1 MSTSNRNVSA
11 KATLLGGVRGA
22 APGRA
27 LPSLTATLLGAAASP
42 LALVSLE
49 HEHGRSDTLP
59 GAPVSTR
66 GRTTVLPRRAAA
78 SSSEAIQTEPRF
90 HRLSALGEGA
100 MGYVELAR
108 DNDIHR
114 TVAVKRIIGGTD
126 SESALL
132 RFADEIRVVG
142 QLEHPAIV
150 PIYDV
155 GRGDDGQIYLVMKHL
170 QGETMEAI
178 IERLQSGDL
187 AYRERFTPEY
197 RARLFLGVLDAI
209 SYAHAR
215 GVLHR
220 DLKPAN
226 IMIGPYGEVTVM
238 DWGIA
243 KLIDK
248 KEPAASSEALALTLL
263 EKPAQKLLE
272 TELGALVGTPLYMSP
287 EQAAGRNDELD
298 ERSDVYSLCVVLYEW
313 LVLKHPLREKT
324 TVSAVLNALVWED
337 YSPGDLFG
345 PAQEAQVPMEYI
357 WLLAQ
362 GLARDRSKRY
372 QSVPELEAV
381 LKGIQDGKIRVQCHI
396 TLAKSA
402 AQRFIHWIDRH
413 PALYTRLF
421 RTFKVLA
428 IVTLVV
434 LCTASVW
441 AVVAHSPR

>member
-1 MSTSNRNVSA
+1 MATSTSNRNVSS

-22 APGRA
+22 APGRG
-27 LPSLTATLLGAAASP
+27 LPSLTATLLGAVPSP
-42 LALVSLE
+42 PALVSLE
-49 HEHGRSDTLP
+49 RENGPSDTLP
-59 GAPVSTR
+59 RESVSGR
-66 GRTTVLPRRAAA
+66 GRTTVLPRLAST
-78 SSSEAIQTEPRF
+78 SSSEAIQAEPRF

-114 TVAVKRIIGGTD
+114 TVAVKRIIGGAD
-126 SESALL
+126 SEAALL

-155 GRGDDGQIYLVMKHL
+155 GRGEDGQIYLVMKHL

-243 KLIDK
+243 KLIGK
-248 KEPAASSEALALTLL
+248 KTLTESSESLTLTL
-263 EKPAQKLLE
+263 REKRAQKLLE
-272 TELGALVGTPLYMSP
+272 TERSALVGTPLYMSP

-298 ERSDVYSLCVVLYEW
+298 ERSDVYALCVVLYEW

-324 TVSAVLNALVWED
+324 TVSEVLNAIIWED
-337 YSPGDLFG
+337 YSAGDLFG
-345 PAQEAQVPMEYI
+345 PAQEAKVPMEYI
-357 WLLAQ
+357 WLVSQ
-362 GLARDRSKRY
+362 GLVRDRSKRY

-381 LKGIQDGKIRVQCHI
+381 LKGVQDGNIRIQCHI

-402 AQRFIHWIDRH
+402 AQGFIHWIDRH
-413 PALYTRLF
+413 PALYTLLF
-421 RTFKVLA
+421 RTLKVLG
-428 IVTLVV
+428 VV
-434 LCTASVW
+434 ALFAVCAALVW
-441 AVVAHSPR
+441 AVSP